1 MAAEHPRRLLLLLVL
16 LAVAVQMTMLLRAT
30 MQPLPLLL
38 FYIARRLLSIDA
50 TAPVVCGQPT
60 RLHAATY

>member
-1 MAAEHPRRLLLLLVL
+1 
-16 LAVAVQMTMLLRAT
+16 MLLPPLSF
-30 MQPLPLLL
+30 QPLPLLL

-60 RLHAATY
+60 RLLLPTDH